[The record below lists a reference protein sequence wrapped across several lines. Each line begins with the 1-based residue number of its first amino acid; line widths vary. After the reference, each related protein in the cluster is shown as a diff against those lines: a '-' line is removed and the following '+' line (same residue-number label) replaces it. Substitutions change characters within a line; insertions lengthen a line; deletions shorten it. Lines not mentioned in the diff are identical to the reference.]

1 MTVQHDSAARPR
13 PARAVHPPTGPEPTT
28 PTPTPTPAPT
38 PALLRSLAAADAGSR
53 ARALESAQA
62 SSGNRAVQRLLGG
75 AASDLVDLATLT
87 AEAARLLVTG
97 LVGGAGAVTN
107 ELTDALFW
115 FAHPDLRGARLEPG
129 TPEAQQWLT
138 IRDSV
143 VRPLLHPKPGTP
155 AADAHTAAA
164 PTGLTPTD
172 HVAAQSGPATTAGTG
187 DRYFTQDAG
196 HYQDTSGGTV
206 RVWMYGSSAA
216 NVCNMTSLT
225 MSLVSIAGESELRS
239 RLIGLLHTAGMHE
252 GAQVQVGGRWTPL
265 ATALDDPKL
274 VARIETLDL
283 VTAAAIGTSGG
294 YGSVTKAATIARI
307 ANATGLAT
315 ASETTGAI
323 HLTDA
328 KVRAKAAALLAAGN
342 RVIAGT
348 VNHYIY
354 LLEVRDDGVLV
365 HDPAGARV
373 QPDLTGKLF
382 LHNGSAAHLAGEFLG
397 FDATRRERAVRRLS
411 QNPSLAPL
419 VDRLQS
425 IAAMSGADRAA
436 GLKAL
441 RKDFP
446 GDHEAGERNYYAAG
460 EFAEND
466 LRLRVTVT
474 PT

>member
-1 MTVQHDSAARPR
+1 MAVHQHAAASPR
-13 PARAVHPPTGPEPTT
+13 PARPTRPPTAPEPT
-28 PTPTPTPAPT
+28 PANLPL
-38 PALLRSLAAADAGSR
+38 ARSLTAVDAGSR
-53 ARALESAQA
+53 ARALESAQS

-75 AASDLVDLATLT
+75 AASELVDLAMLT
-87 AEAARLLVTG
+87 VEATRLLVTG
-97 LVGGAGAVTN
+97 LVGGAGAAVTN

-155 AADAHTAAA
+155 AADAHKAAVPA
-164 PTGLTPTD
+164 DLTPTD
-172 HVAAQSGPATTAGTG
+172 QVAAASGSATTAGTD

-206 RVWMYGSSAA
+206 RVRMYGSSAA
-216 NVCNMTSLT
+216 NVCNMTALT
-225 MSLVSIAGESELRS
+225 MSLVSIAGESELRT

-265 ATALDDPKL
+265 ATALDDPKI

-315 ASETTGAI
+315 ASEATGAI

-328 KVRAKAAALLAAGN
+328 KVRAKAAALLAAGT

-348 VNHYIY
+348 VNHYVY

-373 QPDLTGKLF
+373 QPDLSGKLF
-382 LHNGSAAHLAGEFLG
+382 LHNGSAAHLAREFLG
-397 FDATRRERAVRRLS
+397 FDAARRERAVRRLS
-411 QNPSLAPL
+411 QNPALTPL
-419 VDRLQS
+419 VDRLQAT
-425 IAAMSGADRAA
+425 AAINGTDRAA
-436 GLKAL
+436 AL
-441 RKDFP
+441 TALGKDFP
-446 GDHEAGERNYYAAG
+446 GGHETGERNYYAAG

-466 LRLRVTVT
+466 LRLRVTVK
-474 PT
+474 PA